1 MDILFGWFDVWIQ
14 GVELLTNLVS
24 SRLHFHESSSPG
36 RGDPDHGNYS
46 QVMAAITEL
55 LQRQWQV
62 QLLHVFRDAN
72 HSVDRLASHAYSF
85 PIHLVWVDNSPPDC
99 LQIL

>member
-1 MDILFGWFDVWIQ
+1 MM
-14 GVELLTNLVS
+14 LLAIAVAVHQNQS
-24 SRLHFHESSSPG
+24 SMFLG
-36 RGDPDHGNYS
+36 LLLRGDPDHGNYS

-85 PIHLVWVDNSPPDC
+85 PIDLVYVDNSPPDC

>member
-1 MDILFGWFDVWIQ
+1 
-14 GVELLTNLVS
+14 
-24 SRLHFHESSSPG
+24 
-36 RGDPDHGNYS
+36 
-46 QVMAAITEL
+46 MAAITEL

-62 QLLHVFRDAN
+62 QLLHVFRDTN

-85 PIHLVWVDNSPPDC
+85 PIDLVYASHAYSFPIDLVYVDNSPPDC